1 MLKQTVKPGMF
12 VPDLDDLGPLTE
24 LSMQT
29 PVQWRVLENSD
40 GTISFVGLTADGQPV
55 VVDEAL

>member
-1 MLKQTVKPGMF
+1 MF